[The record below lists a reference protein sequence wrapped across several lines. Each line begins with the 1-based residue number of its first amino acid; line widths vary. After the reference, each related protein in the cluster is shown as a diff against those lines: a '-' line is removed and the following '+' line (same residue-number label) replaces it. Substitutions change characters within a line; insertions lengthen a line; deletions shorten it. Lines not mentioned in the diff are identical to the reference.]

1 MKFFKDNSYDIVR
14 LFINQVGIT
23 IFSLVLYTA
32 VGFVEDS
39 KLSLTLKVVLS
50 IFSTAFYFSLL
61 YTVAWDYGSK
71 DQLKIESGKYQIS
84 KYKGIFL
91 GLFSNALNFILTGL
105 CSLSIGIYM
114 LNNQDW
120 LFTAF
125 GILNLIMRFILAMY
139 LGMIQGLTSGLAGN
153 VDYLCE
159 SLAYV
164 IFPLFAVFFVAFGYS
179 MGLKNKR
186 LFSSARGPMG
196 QGK

>member
-61 YTVAWDYGSK
+61 YTVAWDYGS
-71 DQLKIESGKYQIS
+71 
-84 KYKGIFL
+84 
-91 GLFSNALNFILTGL
+91 NALNFFLTGL